1 MAVLSSPNRDYAAY
15 PLQSLFVPFP
25 FVCFTLTLAA
35 DIAYWQSGG
44 NLIWL
49 TFASW
54 LLFAGLLFGA
64 IGLLAG
70 VVDILRRR
78 TRPLR
83 PGFMAILLYIAI
95 LLLAFVNSF
104 VHARD
109 GWTAVIP
116 FGLAI
121 STATFVLIVFAAVT
135 SARKYARLAW
145 RV

>member
-70 VVDILRRR
+70 VVDILRS
-78 TRPLR
+78 TLR
-83 PGFMAILLYIAI
+83 
-95 LLLAFVNSF
+95 
-104 VHARD
+104 
-109 GWTAVIP
+109 
-116 FGLAI
+116 
-121 STATFVLIVFAAVT
+121 
-135 SARKYARLAW
+135 
-145 RV
+145 